1 MRYAWLFILFAAGAL
16 TACQDAREVE
26 KASDGRLTLVGAS
39 AQTFNATGDLEL
51 QIQGGRLTPDVSKLV
66 VLNGTLPLPA
76 SAVQLD
82 GDRIRV
88 LGILQD
94 GTNDVKVIAA
104 DHEEGQLGFS
114 GKLVAGE
121 NALTVSVTDGA
132 GALVDGAVVTAALG
146 DNLGVFATAVTAGG
160 QAHFEHLPS
169 MTIVLTARAASNLFG
184 TTAVPGEAV
193 AASVALR
200 GFDAPSAVHNNDF
213 SLGLDGWNLGGA
225 PVRLVAHEEGPMTPS
240 APPLLSPVRER
251 SPELSLRMLPLA
263 PTASTT
269 SSLTSN
275 LDLELTT
282 LGEGPQSLSRT
293 FVTEPGVTHVTV
305 RYRFVTAEVPGGFFG
320 SRYDDYFSVCL
331 RSQSGGSALDESN
344 SMNALGMGAFDE
356 AGATTWREASLP
368 VNDEGD
374 IVQIDLTVA
383 NVADGL
389 FDSQLVVDL
398 VAQNNLGITQLALN
412 DVDNSPLQFLSADEH
427 PYFSGHTRL
436 HGTLAVAGKKGDSL
450 QSVELE
456 LLQGGVLVAHA
467 PLAASAQ
474 GMLLRPF
481 GTGGSVQV
489 ASPQLLFELPAL
501 DATAVKSITEGT
513 VSLRVR
519 ARSANGEEATKD
531 FSPATVLVRYKGA
544 NRYGDRDEALGGDD
558 WVRPTVRPVLEHFGE
573 VTFGDLSNMNG
584 GAFLPHTTHLEGL
597 EADGWFEG
605 YDARDAATA
614 QRLLGYLN
622 DPAFGSRIRSVFVSF
637 DSARQARFWDAIR
650 ETVLADGRQA
660 SNVIRNVAGH
670 ETHFHWVI
678 SPE

>member
-1 MRYAWLFILFAAGAL
+1 MRHAWLFIPFAAGAL
-16 TACQDAREVE
+16 MACQDAREVE
-26 KASDGRLTLVGAS
+26 KASEGRLALVGAS

-51 QIQGGRLTPDVSKLV
+51 QIQGGRLTTDVSKLL

-76 SAVQLD
+76 ATVQLD

-94 GTNDVKVIAA
+94 GVNDVKVIAA
-104 DHEEGQLGFS
+104 DHEEGQIGFS

-121 NALTVSVTDGA
+121 NALTVSVTDGS

-169 MTIVLTARAASNLFG
+169 MTIVLTARASSNLFG
-184 TTAVPGEAV
+184 TTAVPGEAI

-200 GFDAPSAVHNNDF
+200 GFDTPSGVQNNDF
-213 SLGLDGWNLGGA
+213 SLGLDGWNIGSA
-225 PVRLVAHEEGPMTPS
+225 PVRLIAHEEGPLTPS
-240 APPLLSPVRER
+240 APPPLSPVRVR
-251 SPELSLRMLPLA
+251 SPEASLLALPLA
-263 PTASTT
+263 PAAPTSSSTT
-269 SSLTSN
+269 D

-282 LGEGPQSLSRT
+282 SGEGPQSISRT
-293 FVTEPGVTHVTV
+293 FVTEPGVTNVTI
-305 RYRFVTAEVPGGFFG
+305 RYRFATAEVPGGFFG
-320 SRYDDYFSVCL
+320 SRYDDYFSVSI
-331 RSQSGGSALDESN
+331 RSQAGGGSLDESN
-344 SMNALGMGAFDE
+344 SMNALGLGAFDE
-356 AGATTWREASLP
+356 AGATPWREASLQ
-368 VNDEGD
+368 VNPEGD

-398 VAQNNLGITQLALN
+398 VAQNNLGITQLSLN

-427 PYFSGHTRL
+427 PYFSGHTRI
-436 HGTLAVAGKKGDSL
+436 HGTLAVAGKKGDAL
-450 QSVELE
+450 HSVELE

-474 GMLLRPF
+474 GALLRPF

-489 ASPQLLFELPAL
+489 TSSQLLFELPGL
-501 DATAVKSITEGT
+501 DATAVKSVTEGT

-519 ARSANGEEATKD
+519 ARSVNGEEAIRD
-531 FSPATVLVRYKGA
+531 FSPATVLVRYKGT
-544 NRYGDRDEALGGDD
+544 NRYGDRDEAMGGDD

-573 VTFGDLSNMNG
+573 VMFGDLTNMNG
-584 GAFLPHTTHLEGL
+584 GAFLPHPTHREGL

-614 QRLLGYLN
+614 QRILGYLN
-622 DPAFGSRIRSVFVSF
+622 DPAYGSRIQSVFVSF
-637 DSARQARFWDAIR
+637 DSARQAQFWDAIR
-650 ETVLADGRQA
+650 EATLADGRPA
-660 SNVIRNVAGH
+660 ANVIRNVAGH

>member
-1 MRYAWLFILFAAGAL
+1 MRCAWLFILFTAGAL
-16 TACQDAREVE
+16 SACQDAREAE
-26 KASDGRLTLVGAS
+26 KASVGRLTLVGAS

-51 QIQGGRLTPDVSKLV
+51 QIQGGRLTTDVSKLL

-76 SAVQLD
+76 SSVQLG

-88 LGILQD
+88 RGILQD

-104 DHEEGQLGFS
+104 DHEERQLGFS

-146 DNLGVFATAVTAGG
+146 DNLAFFATAVTVGG

-169 MTIVLTARAASNLFG
+169 MTIVLTARASSNLFG

-193 AASVALR
+193 AASVTLR
-200 GFDAPSAVHNNDF
+200 GFDTPSGVHNNDF
-213 SLGLDGWNLGGA
+213 SLGLDGWNIGGA
-225 PVRLVAHEEGPMTPS
+225 PVRLIAHQEGPVTPS
-240 APPLLSPVRER
+240 APPPLSPVRVR
-251 SPELSLRMLPLA
+251 SPEASRLALPVA
-263 PTASTT
+263 PTAPSATSSTT
-269 SSLTSN
+269 D

-282 LGEGPQSLSRT
+282 RGEGPQAISRT
-293 FVTEPGVTHVTV
+293 FVTEPGVTHVIV
-305 RYRFVTAEVPGGFFG
+305 RYRFVTTEVPGGFFG
-320 SRYDDYFSVCL
+320 SRYDDYFSVSI
-331 RSQSGGSALDESN
+331 RSQAGGGSLDESN

-356 AGATTWREASLP
+356 AGATPWREASLP

-427 PYFSGHTRL
+427 SYFSGHTRI
-436 HGTLAVAGKKGDSL
+436 HGTLAVAGKRGDSL

-474 GMLLRPF
+474 TALLRPF

-489 ASPQLLFELPAL
+489 SSSPLLFELPAL
-501 DATAVKSITEGT
+501 DATAVKSVTEGT

-531 FSPATVLVRYKGA
+531 FNPATVLVRYKGA
-544 NRYGDRDEALGGDD
+544 NRYGDRDEAMGGDD
-558 WVRPTVRPVLEHFGE
+558 WVRPTVRPVLEHFGD
-573 VTFGDLSNMNG
+573 VAFGDLSNMNG
-584 GAFLPHTTHLEGL
+584 GAFLPHATHREGL

-622 DPAFGSRIRSVFVSF
+622 DPDYGSRIHSVFVSF
-637 DSARQARFWDAIR
+637 DSARQAPFWDAIR
-650 ETVLADGRQA
+650 EATLADGRQA
-660 SNVIRNVAGH
+660 ADVIRNVTGH